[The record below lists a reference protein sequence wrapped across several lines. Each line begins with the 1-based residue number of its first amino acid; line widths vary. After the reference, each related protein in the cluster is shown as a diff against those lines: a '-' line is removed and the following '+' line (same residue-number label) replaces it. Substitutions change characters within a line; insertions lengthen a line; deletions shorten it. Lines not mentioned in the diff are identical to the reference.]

1 MGIKGRGRSGTSRD
15 SNPACLCCSSAHL
28 VQCEPDEASGFTN
41 PNVSPGTYASLRL
54 KLDAWSSAVQ
64 RGQKCSSPTRRLP
77 SRSWGPIRPRVCSWF
92 RAPIR
97 HECQTAQ
104 CHIFVAASHQ
114 TRLDTRSKA
123 RRPIKVGIEG
133 RGRSGTSRD
142 SNPACLC
149 CSSAHLVQCEPDEA
163 SSFTNPN
170 VDPGTYASLRLKL
183 DAWSSAV
190 QRGQKCSSPTRRLPS
205 RSWGPIR
212 PRVCSWFRAPIRHE
226 CQTAQCH
233 IFVAASHQTR
243 LDTRSKARRPIKVG
257 IKGRG
262 RSGRSRDS
270 NPACQCCS
278 SAHLVQCEPDEAS
291 GFTNPNVGPGTYASL
306 RLKLDAWS
314 SAVQRGQ
321 KCSSPTR
328 RLPSRSWGPIRP
340 RVCSWFRAPIRHEC
354 QTAQCHIFVAA
365 SHQTR
370 LDTRS
375 KARRPIKVGIKGR
388 GRSGRSRDSN
398 PACLC
403 CSSAHLVQCE
413 PDEASSFTNPN
424 VSPGTYAS
432 LRLKLDAW
440 SSAVQRGQKC
450 SSPTRRLPSRSWGPI
465 RPRVYS
471 WFRAPIRH
479 ECQTA
484 QCQRGLKRAC
494 WYYEG
499 AVTHSSS
506 RVDIKFFDKKSV

>member
-1 MGIKGRGRSGTSRD
+1 MGIKGRGRSGR
-15 SNPACLCCSSAHL
+15 
-28 VQCEPDEASGFTN
+28 
-41 PNVSPGTYASLRL
+41 
-54 KLDAWSSAVQ
+54 
-64 RGQKCSSPTRRLP
+64 
-77 SRSWGPIRPRVCSWF
+77 
-92 RAPIR
+92 
-97 HECQTAQ
+97 
-104 CHIFVAASHQ
+104 
-114 TRLDTRSKA
+114 
-123 RRPIKVGIEG
+123 
-133 RGRSGTSRD
+133 SRD

-163 SSFTNPN
+163 SS
-170 VDPGTYASLRLKL
+170 
-183 DAWSSAV
+183 
-190 QRGQKCSSPTRRLPS
+190 
-205 RSWGPIR
+205 
-212 PRVCSWFRAPIRHE
+212 
-226 CQTAQCH
+226 
-233 IFVAASHQTR
+233 
-243 LDTRSKARRPIKVG
+243 
-257 IKGRG
+257 
-262 RSGRSRDS
+262 
-270 NPACQCCS
+270 
-278 SAHLVQCEPDEAS
+278 
-291 GFTNPNVGPGTYASL
+291 FTNPNVGPGTYASL

-354 QTAQCHIFVAA
+354 QTAQPYIFVAA

-398 PACLC
+398 PACQC

-413 PDEASSFTNPN
+413 PDEACSFTNPN
-424 VSPGTYAS
+424 VGPGTYAS

-450 SSPTRRLPSRSWGPI
+450 SSPTQRLPSRSWGPI
-465 RPRVYS
+465 RPRVCS

-484 QCQRGLKRAC
+484 QLKSRGRTEAQLKSHIFVAASHQTRLDTRSKARRPIKVGDKG
-494 WYYEG
+494 EG
-499 AVTHSSS
+499 KVGKEP
-506 RVDIKFFDKKSV
+506 RLEPCLSVLLIGSLSAM